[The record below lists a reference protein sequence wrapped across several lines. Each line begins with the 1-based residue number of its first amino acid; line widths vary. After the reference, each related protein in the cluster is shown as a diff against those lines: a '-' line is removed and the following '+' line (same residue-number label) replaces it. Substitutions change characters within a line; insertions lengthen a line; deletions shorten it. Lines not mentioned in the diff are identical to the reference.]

1 MKFLL
6 TVVKKSLKSSFGKIE
21 VSNGNPYHFSESG
34 SKTSPFLLE
43 KLVYIGQ
50 LDTYE
55 QGADIAF
62 RLLGIETNNTA
73 IYRLTDG
80 FGEISSCWLEE
91 KDLRRT
97 LENEAVVYV
106 QVDGSMVLTREDS
119 WKEVKLG
126 RIFGSSALH
135 EESKNRNWLKD
146 SDYIAHLGGHHDFE
160 MKMSEVVD
168 SYSDKDDQLVF
179 INDGAKWQWN
189 WIDAEYPDSTQ
200 ILDFYHAMEHIG
212 KYLGL
217 ILGKGELKVEMER
230 IGKILKEQ
238 GIDPAM
244 DMILEK
250 DCRTKTQK
258 EERSKLEKYITNN
271 HKRMDYPN
279 FLKRGLLIGSG
290 AIESAHR
297 TVIQR
302 RMKLSGQR
310 WSKQGAQR
318 MLNLRTLNMSGYWE
332 RLVNHLKFAA

>member
-1 MKFLL
+1 MSNTNSFL
-6 TVVKKSLKSSFGKIE
+6 SLKL
-21 VSNGNPYHFSESG
+21 G

-62 RLLGIETNNTA
+62 RLLGIETNDTA

-80 FGEISSCWLEE
+80 LGEESASWLEE
-91 KDLRRT
+91 DDLRST
-97 LENEAVVYV
+97 LEDEAVVYV

-126 RIFGSSALH
+126 RIFGGSALH
-135 EESKNRNWLKD
+135 EESNNRNWLKD
-146 SDYIAHLGGHHDFE
+146 SDYIAHLGGHHEFE
-160 MKMSEVVD
+160 LKMSEVVD
-168 SYSDKDDQLVF
+168 HYSNKDDGLVF

-189 WIDAEYPDSTQ
+189 WIAAEYPQSTQ

-212 KYLGL
+212 KYLSL
-217 ILGKGELKVEMER
+217 VMKRDELKVQMEYT
-230 IGKILKEQ
+230 GKMLKEQ
-238 GIDPAM
+238 GVDFVLN
-244 DMILEK
+244 MILKK
-250 DCRTKTQK
+250 DCRTRTQK
-258 EERSKLEKYITNN
+258 EERSKLKRYIINN
-271 HKRMDYPN
+271 RNRMNYPSY
-279 FLKRGLLIGSG
+279 LKRGLLIGSG

-318 MLNLRTLNMSGYWE
+318 MLNLRTLNMSGYWD
-332 RLVNHLKFAA
+332 RLIVYLKTAA